1 MTVEEQV
8 TNQKLQLDEQ
18 SQADILESELGTD
31 VENLSSKLGGYQLN
45 SEKKKAWITSINPSE
60 DLIEVEFLLPSTDK
74 FVTRYDIP
82 NKRLPEDNLF
92 RKLIEDINCKT
103 NTLELAIGES
113 IDIRY
118 NESIESWEPEI
129 HKQHRNEQNNVYS
142 SAPEPLL
149 GQRHN
154 STDSIS
160 SLFMIVTTTL
170 LMVPILLVF
179 LRYTRFVGVIA
190 LLIASIGYILI
201 SKS

>member
-142 SAPEPLL
+142 SSPEPLL